1 MSSRSRKFRD
11 KTMNS
16 PISRKPVTRITAIA
30 EKTHD
35 GRAHNSSNGGPYRGG
50 GLIFTALL
58 HLSLPSRLG
67 VPTKSWNHLARV
79 GTRSEEHTSELQSP
93 DQLVCRLLLEKKKGR
108 IRAASTAH

>member
-1 MSSRSRKFRD
+1 
-11 KTMNS
+11 MNS

-79 GTRSEEHTSELQSP
+79 GTLLLIGFHGLTQSLKRTS
-93 DQLVCRLLLEKKKGR
+93 RLLGTLGKTT
-108 IRAASTAH
+108 TATQPLAR